1 MDGNFFE
8 KRIFEV
14 SNSADFDEV
23 ALQLFGFQY
32 DNNAIYRRYVDCLG
46 VDRAG
51 VDSVEKIPFMP
62 VEFFKNFTVKTTQFD
77 EALVFTSSGT
87 TGANTSRHYVKSPE
101 IYYRSLL
108 LGFGQYYGSLSD
120 YHVLALLPAYL
131 ERTGSSLVTMVE
143 KFMEA
148 SGNGTDGFYLYDFDA
163 LSRKIDSLITGSDK
177 KILLIGVT
185 FALLD
190 YAEKFTR
197 QYGDRIIIMETGG
210 MKGRRKELVR
220 DEVHH
225 ILCNGLG
232 VKRIHSE
239 YGMTELLSQAY
250 SDGLGIYR
258 ETATMRI
265 LVRDTTDPLR
275 YVSPGTTGGIN
286 VIDLANIYSCSFVE
300 TKDLGIKYQDGTFK
314 VLGRFD
320 NSDTRG
326 CNLLYVK

>member
-1 MDGNFFE
+1 MDGKFFE
-8 KRIFEV
+8 KRIFEI
-14 SNSADFDEV
+14 ATCGDFNEV
-23 ALQLFGFQY
+23 AVQLFQYQY
-32 DNNAIYRRYVDCLG
+32 DNNDVYRRYVDFLG

-51 VDSVEKIPFMP
+51 VGSVEQIPFMP
-62 VEFFKNFTVKTTQFD
+62 VEFFKNFTVKTTCFD
-77 EALVFTSSGT
+77 EALTFTSSGT
-87 TGANTSRHYVKSPE
+87 TGANTSRHYVKDPD

-108 LGFGQYYGSLSD
+108 EGFEQFYGSIRQ

-148 SGNGTDGFYLYDFDA
+148 SGNGTDGFYLYDFEA
-163 LSRKIDSLITGSDK
+163 MSRRIDHLMEASAK

-190 YAEKFTR
+190 FAEKH
-197 QYGDRIIIMETGG
+197 QQKYGNRVIIMETGG

-220 DEVHH
+220 DEVHQ

-232 VKRIHSE
+232 VSRIHSE

-250 SDGLGIYR
+250 SDGLGLYR
-258 ETATMRI
+258 ETSTMRI
-265 LVRDTTDPLR
+265 LIRDTTDPLR
-275 YVSPGTTGGIN
+275 YVAPGVTGGIN
-286 VIDLANIYSCSFVE
+286 VVDLANIYSCAFVE
-300 TKDLGIKYQDGTFK
+300 TKDLGIKYLDGTFK